1 MFAKKQTIIHCALLP
16 ILLMTCATAF
26 ALSYGDGY
34 FYVGGML
41 NLYNPREAF
50 YLGEYYY
57 YDYFEVAT
65 GMGPGLNMGLN
76 LTSHLSFP
84 DISADM
90 IIHNLKYPYRG
101 YMEHFDAQM
110 ELRIYNIMF
119 GVKYKFGYWRVEPY
133 VRGGILFQDIRL
145 KESIDYVDS
154 DEYNYTETSFYWGF
168 APYIGGGISYYITP
182 RIYMSVE
189 TLYSNG
195 TGSYKSVYEEYHT
208 IRIGGNHINFT
219 MGFMPF

>member
-16 ILLMTCATAF
+16 ILLMTCATAY

-34 FYVGGML
+34 FYVGAML
-41 NLYNPREAF
+41 NLYNPRESF

-57 YDYFEVAT
+57 YDYTEVGT
-65 GMGPGLNMGLN
+65 GMGPGINMGLN

-84 DISADM
+84 DISVDM
-90 IIHNLKYPYRG
+90 ITHRYKHHNQWPWGAYT
-101 YMEHFDAQM
+101 ASS
-110 ELRIYNIMF
+110 ELRIYNIML
-119 GVKYKFGYWRVEPY
+119 GGKYKFGYWRVEPY
-133 VRGGILFQDIRL
+133 VRGGILFQDIRMQE
-145 KESIDYVDS
+145 KRDYYDPEVDDS
-154 DEYNYTETSFYWGF
+154 TETGFYWGF

-182 RIYMSVE
+182 KIYMSIE

-195 TGSYKSVYEEYHT
+195 TGSYKSPYEEYHT

-219 MGFMPF
+219 MGVLPF